1 MNFEDDVERNYQ
13 YGHEVDEND
22 ETSDALISA
31 FSAQNDNDLEKEVQ
45 QVIQKQGLSPRE
57 YKYEKFH
64 FKKTRHKNCHYWK
77 TNYKAFLL

>member
-31 FSAQNDNDLEKEVQ
+31 FSAQNDNDLE
-45 QVIQKQGLSPRE
+45 
-57 YKYEKFH
+57 
-64 FKKTRHKNCHYWK
+64 
-77 TNYKAFLL
+77 